1 MHVAFCHPL
10 SHLKRRTIKA
20 DPTHL
25 RTDNTFRVEIRL
37 KFPPWNGRRGIL
49 KTVGRGL
56 KRKGKRAN
64 KNRGGGSGDG
74 SFEPQITEREIDS
87 LSKLP
92 P

>member
-1 MHVAFCHPL
+1 M
-10 SHLKRRTIKA
+10 
-20 DPTHL
+20 
-25 RTDNTFRVEIRL
+25 E
-37 KFPPWNGRRGIL
+37 GG
-49 KTVGRGL
+49 

-64 KNRGGGSGDG
+64 KNGGGGSGDG